1 MLCKSVRWLEHCK
14 ELRHVLEFDEL
25 GQTVDIVHLMNNLQI
40 DRYVFFKSIALQIF
54 ESNRT
59 NLEQIQFLIISL
71 QPRFGVETN

>member
-40 DRYVFFKSIALQIF
+40 DRYIFFESIELQIF
-54 ESNRT
+54 KSNRT
-59 NLEQIQFLIISL
+59 N
-71 QPRFGVETN
+71 FGTNSIFDNLTPTSIWS